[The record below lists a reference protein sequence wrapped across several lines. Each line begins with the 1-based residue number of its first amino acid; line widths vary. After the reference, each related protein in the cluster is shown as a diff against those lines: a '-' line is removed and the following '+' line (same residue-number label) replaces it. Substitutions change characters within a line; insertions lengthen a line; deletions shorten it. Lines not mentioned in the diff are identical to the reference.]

1 MNAPRI
7 VTIGV
12 YGYTE
17 ERFFAA
23 LREAGVDLLCDIRRR
38 RGVRGAEYAFAN
50 SARLQHRLAE
60 LGIRYHHAIELSP
73 TTELRRVQYAAD
85 EAGKVAKRARTTLDP
100 AFAEAFA
107 RENLAHFSPAAFLA
121 ALPEEVR
128 CIAFLCVE
136 HAPEAC
142 HRSLVAD
149 KFAQELNLSVTHI
162 Q

>member
-17 ERFFAA
+17 ARFFAA

-50 SARLQHRLAE
+50 NTRLQHKLAE
-60 LGIRYHHAIELSP
+60 MGIRYLHSLELAP
-73 TTELRRVQYAAD
+73 TTELRQVQYAAD

-100 AFAEAFA
+100 SFAEAFA

-121 ALPEEVR
+121 ALPDDVH

-149 KFAQELNLSVTHI
+149 KFAQDLHLDVTHI